1 MTMLDESKSFGR
13 VVGSLAGIRFEQD
26 GKFFNGQKQQ
36 VDAEGNVL
44 KSAKRA
50 EPATPPAEPQEP
62 AEPGEG
68 EPAEPTEPAEP
79 QEPAEPTP
87 AEKKPAAKKP
97 ASRKKSEP
105 ADVKPLRDQ
114 VRDEQK

>member
-26 GKFFNGQKQQ
+26 GKLFNSQKQQ

-44 KSAKRA
+44 KSAKSSA
-50 EPATPPAEPQEP
+50 PATPPAEPAEP
-62 AEPGEG
+62 AEP
-68 EPAEPTEPAEP
+68 A
-79 QEPAEPTP
+79 P
-87 AEKKPAAKKP
+87 AEKKPAEKKP

-114 VRDEQK
+114 VRDDQK